1 MLTHIIFV
9 IAISIALQGCG
20 GSTKTSSSK
29 TSTSVSSS
37 VQTASSVPAS
47 AVTSSA
53 PIASA
58 PTSTAASSIEFS
70 SVSSPFSSTSNISNS
85 SSSYSPAL
93 PGDATAPA
101 LDAIT
106 TIAPVPSADADI
118 DNGVIMTKF
127 DVRLTQDATIG
138 QVNTALAGIGAQ
150 IASMDAGSAM
160 LTVAF
165 PRATDIN
172 ALEQK
177 QKKLQTYP
185 GIFFVGTAVA
195 PTLDSLPPEP
205 ANAEANLGYLF
216 ASKFPAAWNLSQLI
230 ISNGECKVP
239 KVDVVVVDHF
249 AQTPPS
255 TFSAEVPGFS
265 VINPIFLKSDI
276 HGNLVAAAIAAQ
288 FDSGTSTGANPF
300 SACLNI
306 KGIELESGTE
316 RELNKLVAM
325 NLPATPVIV
334 NMSFG
339 TSYPHC
345 RPNCTPAN
353 FQDFSPDHNAQLAAV
368 VSAIDWRERLFS
380 LDRTAFFI
388 TTAGNERNRE
398 YSNAYPLFGIADAH
412 GAAALSAIDLPS
424 FLVQKNLVEPA
435 AEYSAYPSIALA
447 KDILEELNQS
457 FLRTKVDLR
466 SFNVMTVGSA
476 KNSTTDI
483 IESAFSNSGP
493 AVHAIGEGGINLLGE
508 NSLRGTSFSA
518 AQASGLASY
527 LWLLSPALRGLQ
539 PSVTLN
545 AIEDNAFMN
554 GDVRLID
561 AYASVLSLDDVGPV
575 TPASRPIRLALLDVD
590 ANGVFNAADVEQISV
605 ALLDTTGEPS
615 DAQQHWDRYDLNGDG
630 YTGGTRTS
638 WFDLDRTTSTRFGAA
653 VYNANTSQTIGEKN
667 IVFDEIAV
675 TDLDVLCYYAYSPLY
690 TGDTT
695 LRDARLLA
703 PCANKY
709 GTATSAPSVVSSVVS
724 GDTVFAY
731 SPLPTPTSAQGVWM
745 VPYDLTLN
753 QWGTAQLMAP
763 IGPSY
768 ATQASIATS
777 KKSLNDVL
785 FVWQANA
792 TANILSVAHFDKARA
807 KWLDTVTIPLS
818 ASAILD
824 SISVAVSDNG
834 DACVAWIQLANGNF
848 NVFASVARHTTGVW
862 TDPQQIG
869 TVGPA
874 GGSTLSA
881 VAARNGVFHVAWSQV
896 KLNPDIGGY
905 DSFIAATHYDGT
917 WHQAEPLLPFV
928 SPSSGNHPQLGIHE
942 ESGDVYALWQSAGS
956 TVIAAVRDATT
967 GLWTGPGLQA
977 FDCPPPTPAP
987 GARPGCYPHLIVNDQ
1002 GDAIATWVN
1011 QLITTTYASYYSRS
1025 THSWS
1030 APVVM
1035 ATPNTSG
1042 ETFPVM
1048 DDAGNGRVIWRGLKT
1063 PYVYVPGGPPP
1074 PPTFILSR
1082 RIVAGGGWGPI
1093 ETIVEGNNPG
1103 FYAPPIMTPN
1113 GTTFITGYEGGGK
1126 YFSKRFK

>member
-1 MLTHIIFV
+1 MT
-9 IAISIALQGCG
+9 ALQQKKN
-20 GSTKTSSSK
+20 TL
-29 TSTSVSSS
+29 
-37 VQTASSVPAS
+37 Q
-47 AVTSSA
+47 SSA
-53 PIASA
+53 GILF
-58 PTSTAASSIEFS
+58 TQFS
-70 SVSSPFSSTSNISNS
+70 E
-85 SSSYSPAL
+85 
-93 PGDATAPA
+93 
-101 LDAIT
+101 T
-106 TIAPVPSADADI
+106 T
-118 DNGVIMTKF
+118 N
-127 DVRLTQDATIG
+127 
-138 QVNTALAGIGAQ
+138 
-150 IASMDAGSAM
+150 
-160 LTVAF
+160 VA
-165 PRATDIN
+165 
-172 ALEQK
+172 
-177 QKKLQTYP
+177 
-185 GIFFVGTAVA
+185 
-195 PTLDSLPPEP
+195 SLPPEP
-205 ANAEANLGYLF
+205 ANKKENAGHLF
-216 ASKFPAAWNLSQLI
+216 ATRFPAAWNLSQLI
-230 ISNGECKVP
+230 VKDGVCIVP
-239 KVDVVVVDHF
+239 KVDLVIADF
-249 AQTPPS
+249 FRLRPA
-255 TFSAEVPGFS
+255 PGFNDEMPDFRFITS
-265 VINPIFLKSDI
+265 NYGEEE
-276 HGNLVAAAIAAQ
+276 HGYLVSATAAAR
-288 FDSGTSTGANPF
+288 FDAGPTTGANPF
-300 SACLNI
+300 SQCLNV
-306 KGIELESGTE
+306 KGIEIGGYSSIE
-316 RELNKLVAM
+316 RTNVIAG
-325 NLPATPVIV
+325 NLPQAKFILNLSLGLGAYCHDSCFPEL
-334 NMSFG
+334 FG
-339 TSYPHC
+339 SEKIARNTLLQ
-345 RPNCTPAN
+345 RLL
-353 FQDFSPDHNAQLAAV
+353 D
-368 VSAIDWRERLFS
+368 AIDWR
-380 LDRTAFFI
+380 RTMGPRDADFL
-388 TTAGNERNRE
+388 AAVAA
-398 YSNAYPLFGIADAH
+398 SNKRDYQSASIYPLFGTAFLSNPLATSASTQVFGSPSLQLLQDTPLFTPDAEKYGEYPAIGLTELQIAQLNFYMK
-412 GAAALSAIDLPS
+412 GTLGETPT
-424 FLVQKNLVEPA
+424 PA
-435 AEYSAYPSIALA
+435 P
-447 KDILEELNQS
+447 
-457 FLRTKVDLR
+457 
-466 SFNVMTVGSA
+466 NVLTVGGVNLSGE
-476 KNSTTDI
+476 
-483 IESAFSNSGP
+483 IESDFSNKGP
-493 AVHAIGEGGINLLGE
+493 DVHSVAQEIIVLKENLE
-508 NSLRGTSFSA
+508 GTSFA
-518 AQASGLASY
+518 APQVAGLASY
-527 LWLLSPALRGLQ
+527 LWLLSPELRAL
-539 PSVTLN
+539 PASVTRE
-545 AIEDNAFMN
+545 AILKNTHIT